1 MKTLIIYATKN
12 GSVKEVAQL
21 IKKELVGEVKIID
34 SRDKIIKDISEF
46 DNILIGSSIYFGQ
59 LNKRIKRFIFIHRP
73 EIVHRNFG
81 IFLMAA
87 EPKPE
92 LMKKQIKNAIPNDL
106 YTSAKII
113 SVIGSEIKL
122 EKFSALIR
130 FVLKYFKK
138 IKSSYKDIDKEKIK
152 EFAGKFQEEK
162 TN

>member
-34 SRDKIIKDISEF
+34 SKKEIVKDISEY

-59 LNKRIKRFIFIHRP
+59 INKRIKDFIFLHRP
-73 EIVHRNFG
+73 EIVHRKFG

-87 EPKPE
+87 EPKPD

-106 YTSAKII
+106 YIKAEII

-122 EKFSALIR
+122 KKFSMLVR
-130 FVLKYFKK
+130 FILKYFRK
-138 IKSSYKDIDKEKIK
+138 IKCSYKDIDKDKIK
-152 EFAGKFQEEK
+152 EFAGKFVPE
-162 TN
+162 N